1 MIQRCI
7 LFFCCIILFSCADDA
22 ATTATTKEQIAATER
37 PKATPSEKTAQEKKR
52 EKLNKN
58 SSRKKQIVFFG
69 NSLSAGYGLDKPQLG
84 FVGLI
89 AARMFDAGVE
99 YQVVN
104 GGLSGET
111 TAGGVERVDWY
122 LRSPIAIFV
131 LELGGNDGLR
141 GIDPAATKK
150 NLQAIIDKVRAK
162 QPETKIV
169 LAGMEAPPNMG
180 EKFTKNFRNLYK
192 GLAEENDVALI
203 PFLLEGVAGDSKLNL
218 PDGIHPN
225 EEGHRIVTNTIW
237 HTIQNMF

>member
-7 LFFCCIILFSCADDA
+7 LLFCCLVIFSCADDA
-22 ATTATTKEQIAATER
+22 STTAMANEQVATTETPAPSAE
-37 PKATPSEKTAQEKKR
+37 KAAQEKIK
-52 EKLNKN
+52 EQLNKN
-58 SSRKKQIVFFG
+58 RNRKKQIVFFG
-69 NSLSAGYGLDKPQLG
+69 NSLSAGYGLDQPQLG

-89 AARMFDAGVE
+89 ATRMFDAQVD

-122 LRSPIAIFV
+122 LRSPMSIFV

-141 GIDPAATKK
+141 GIDPAETKK
-150 NLQAIIDKVRAK
+150 NLQTIIDKVRTK
-162 QPETKIV
+162 SPDTKIV

-192 GLAEENDVALI
+192 ELAKENDIALI
-203 PFLLEGVAGDSKLNL
+203 PFLLEGVAGDPKLNL